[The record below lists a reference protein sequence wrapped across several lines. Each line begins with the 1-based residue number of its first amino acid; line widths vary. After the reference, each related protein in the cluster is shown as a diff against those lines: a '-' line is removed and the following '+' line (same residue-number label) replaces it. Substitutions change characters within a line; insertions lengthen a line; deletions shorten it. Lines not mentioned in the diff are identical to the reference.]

1 MKRIEGARRTECR
14 GFLKLYC
21 LKGFSEGFFRNFNI
35 ILSFPVVLLPLAEG
49 RPLLASSVFTALTI
63 IDILTFNVMLILSL
77 GGNAAAEYYSV
88 IKRVQNVLL
97 LEEKEELP
105 PP

>member
-1 MKRIEGARRTECR
+1 MKRIEGARRAECKA
-14 GFLKLYC
+14 FLKLYC

-49 RPLLASSVFTALTI
+49 HPLQASTIFTALTI
-63 IDILTFNVMLILSL
+63 LDILTFNVMINLSL

-88 IKRVQNVLL
+88 IKRVQHVLL
-97 LEEKEELP
+97 L
-105 PP
+105 